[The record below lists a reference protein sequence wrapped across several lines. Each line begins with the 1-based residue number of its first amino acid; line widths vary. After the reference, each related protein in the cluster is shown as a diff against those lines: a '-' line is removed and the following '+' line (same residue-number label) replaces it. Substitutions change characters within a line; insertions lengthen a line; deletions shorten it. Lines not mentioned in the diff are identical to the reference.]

1 MKKLTLITLI
11 LFLTTILWADQ
22 KQDMLK
28 AVTNG
33 NEKQVSELIKKGA
46 DVNADLKDGY
56 TPLHFAALTG
66 NMKIVHLLVSKG
78 AKVKAIAK
86 DGTTAL
92 HFAAYAG
99 HIKVAQFLIEKK
111 ADLNAKLA
119 VTQLNKFTP
128 LHVAVW
134 RNNLPIAQLLVSKGA
149 SLKDKTDKGFTPLHI
164 AVENNQLKIIEFL
177 IKKGASVL
185 DKDKKGQTPLHLAA
199 EKGSIQTAE
208 MLIKYKADI
217 NVKDS
222 KSQSPL
228 DIATKKKDLLMIR
241 ILKGGKLTSSEK
253 SYYKILADSG
263 LEAINMPAGS
273 FTLKDLKGNNVSL
286 SQFKGKMVFLN
297 IWATWCLPCRAEM
310 PSMEKVYQKLKS
322 KNFVML
328 AVTNETQKVVQP
340 FITKS
345 KFSFTILIDSKR
357 QTDKLFPGNAIP
369 RTYIINKE
377 GIIIAKHVGSTNWD
391 DPKYMK
397 LFNLLSK

>member
-1 MKKLTLITLI
+1 MKQLTLITII
-11 LFLTTILWADQ
+11 LFLTTFLWADMN
-22 KQDMLK
+22 QDMLR

-33 NEKQVSELIKKGA
+33 NEKKVSELIKKGA

-66 NMKIVHLLVSKG
+66 NMKIITLLVTKGSKIK
-78 AKVKAIAK
+78 AKAK

-99 HIKVAQFLIEKK
+99 HIKVVQFLIEKK

-119 VTQLNKFTP
+119 VTQLNQFTP

-134 RNNLPIAQLLVSKGA
+134 RNNLAITQLLVNKGA

-164 AVENNQLKIIEFL
+164 AVEHNQLKIAEFL
-177 IKKGASVL
+177 IQKGASVS
-185 DKDKKGQTPLHLAA
+185 DKDKKGQTPLHIAA
-199 EKGSIQTAE
+199 EKGSVQMAQI
-208 MLIKYKADI
+208 LIKYKANI
-217 NVKDS
+217 NAKDS

-228 DIATKKKDLLMIR
+228 DIATKKKDQLMIR
-241 ILKGGKLTSSEK
+241 ILKGGKLTSEEK
-253 SYYKILADSG
+253 TYYKILTDTG
-263 LEAINMPAGS
+263 LEIINIPAS
-273 FTLKDLKGNNVSL
+273 NFTLKDLKGKDVSL
-286 SQFKGKMVFLN
+286 KQFKGKMVFLN

-310 PSMEKVYQKLKS
+310 PSMEKVYQKLKT

-328 AVTNETQKVVQP
+328 AISTEAQNVVQP
-340 FITKS
+340 FISKS

-377 GIIIAKHVGSTNWD
+377 GIIIAKHVGSTNWED
-391 DPKYMK
+391 EKYIK
-397 LFNLLSK
+397 LFNLLAK